1 MPSQSSSY
9 KQRLKLFEQALFGG
23 KDARVDMGTLRVLCF
38 HGIPDQPGLRALC
51 WKLLLNYLP
60 ADKRDWFEALSEKR
74 TSYYNFVKELIVDPT
89 LPATEDGQPLDGPD
103 SFFSADHPLNANPQS
118 RWNTFLQDNALL
130 EEIDKDVRRT
140 LPDFAFFQQPVTP
153 SPFSPLTADAF
164 YQQQLVSAAPSRT
177 SSPVPGPLRTTPSYS
192 LDLERG
198 VATAGDPEWFCFSPR
213 LISQRYS
220 SDQFSDISALSS
232 RSNTLDSTHWAGIS
246 AAQRRSLFNRARRHS
261 QQRIPRMSRG
271 GPKDSKATAGIL
283 ARPIRKTATMPTNGG
298 ELPPTPSEGPP
309 RPFAVKRS
317 GSVDLIHLASATLPP
332 PLFPQGND
340 YAAPLQV
347 PMSPPAQSQ
356 PSEPLS
362 ALRHRYL
369 STPNPAM
376 ATTSTSQLEQK
387 LGPATDY
394 SHPRSG
400 FRRSSM
406 TTAPATD
413 PLANTDATDTMAS
426 KPNANRQ
433 SAASSERPPTT
444 RKTPPPPL
452 RVSTNPCDVAY
463 QLTAPPV
470 TSSSPVRSASL
481 SSSNESLPT
490 QSSGATSEPA
500 SDLHWEAIERIL
512 FIYAK
517 LNRGIGYVQGMNEIV
532 GPLYYVLAQDVDE
545 ESRAHAEADAFYLF
559 TQVMAGPFRD
569 HFVRALDTD
578 PYTGIQASMNQF
590 SQMLK
595 QLDAPLWHHLEA
607 EQLHPTYYSLRWFT
621 VLCSQEFN
629 LPDVIRLWDA
639 IFADMTDSGVP
650 LVLPTTTMVP
660 SEPTASRPSFS
671 SINSTSTVT
680 TPSTAPATR
689 SRWLLADFTVPLLS
703 SSSAAGAGPPSIYQH
718 SIRRLPGGLA
728 FLVEFC
734 CSLLLE
740 IRDVLFEGTFGE
752 NLKLL
757 QNYPLSDVSPVLKRA
772 IMLRHHCDQAPLPV
786 ANPAQEFEQL
796 SLSSSPPR
804 SSPAFVSNASATTG
818 RSATGGGESWF
829 QAKSWRTLSS
839 LSQNLA
845 ARSRTLV
852 ARTSMDSVAN
862 GASNLV
868 SHPNSA
874 TVAGA
879 ILDVPWASASSR
891 SPGKTT
897 TTALLSVA
905 GAVSPSA
912 TAAPSRHPTLFG
924 NPFYSFSHAART
936 ATSTAA
942 SRPTANAS
950 LSTAP
955 SATSSARTNPSATT
969 TSSSSSAVM
978 MPVAERFREHIFGLL
993 PRFEAKA
1000 APTITKATP
1009 ADLPRQSTTNKPPQ
1023 SPSTGYGGAD
1033 ARIEPSRR
1041 HSLANGFLDDDQVSD
1056 CSSPTSPYD
1065 DDTRP
1070 LSALVNNNL

>member
-1 MPSQSSSY
+1 MPGQSSSY

-23 KDARVDMGTLRVLCF
+23 KDAKVDTGTLRVLCF

-51 WKLLLNYLP
+51 WKICAALLDHQLLLNYLP
-60 ADKRDWFEALSEKR
+60 ADKRDWFETLSEKR

-89 LPATEDGQPLDGPD
+89 LPATEDGQPLDKPGD
-103 SFFSADHPLNANPQS
+103 FFSADHPLNANPQS

-164 YQQQLVSAAPSRT
+164 YQHQLVSAAPSRT
-177 SSPVPGPLRTTPSYS
+177 TSPVLGPVRTTPSYS

-220 SDQFSDISALSS
+220 LDQFSDISALSS

-261 QQRIPRMSRG
+261 QQRIPRTCRG
-271 GPKDSKATAGIL
+271 GLEDNKATAGIL
-283 ARPIRKTATMPTNGG
+283 ARPIRKTATMPTSG
-298 ELPPTPSEGPP
+298 EDLPPLPSEGPP

-317 GSVDLIHLASATLPP
+317 GSVDLIHLASTTPP
-332 PLFPQGND
+332 PPRFPKGD
-340 YAAPLQV
+340 EDTVPLQV
-347 PMSPPAQSQ
+347 PAQLTAQSQ
-356 PSEPLS
+356 PNEPQS
-362 ALRHRYL
+362 AFRHRYL

-376 ATTSTSQLEQK
+376 TSTIAARLEQE
-387 LGPATDY
+387 LGQPTPGQTD
-394 SHPRSG
+394 SLGGIRC
-400 FRRSSM
+400 SSM
-406 TTAPATD
+406 ATARGTD
-413 PLANTDATDTMAS
+413 PLTDSDATTDTL
-426 KPNANRQ
+426 ANKSITSHQ
-433 SAASSERPPTT
+433 STASSKAPPTT

-452 RVSTNPCDVAY
+452 RVATNPRDIKHPFTVLPA
-463 QLTAPPV
+463 TS
-470 TSSSPVRSASL
+470 TSSVPSASP
-481 SSSNESLPT
+481 SSSNDSLPT
-490 QSSGATSEPA
+490 QSSGATSEPI

-545 ESRAHAEADAFYLF
+545 ESRAHAEADTFYLF

-578 PYTGIQASMNQF
+578 PHTGIQASMSQF

-595 QLDAPLWHHLEA
+595 QLDAPLWHHLDA
-607 EQLHPTYYSLRWFT
+607 EQLHPTYYSLRWLT

-650 LVLPTTTMVP
+650 LVLPATAILP
-660 SEPTASRPSFS
+660 SEP
-671 SINSTSTVT
+671 
-680 TPSTAPATR
+680 PSTH
-689 SRWLLADFTVPLLS
+689 
-703 SSSAAGAGPPSIYQH
+703 QH

-740 IRDVLFEGTFGE
+740 IRDILLDGTFGE

-757 QNYPLSDVSPVLKRA
+757 QNYPLSDVSPVLQRA
-772 IMLRHHCDQAPLPV
+772 IGLRHHCDQVPLPA

-804 SSPAFVSNASATTG
+804 SSSALASNATATSGKLSAG
-818 RSATGGGESWF
+818 GGGESWF
-829 QAKSWRTLSS
+829 QAKGWRTLSS

-845 ARSRTLV
+845 ARSRTLMT
-852 ARTSMDSVAN
+852 RTNMDSGPN
-862 GASNLV
+862 GAGGLAP
-868 SHPNSA
+868 HPTSA
-874 TVAGA
+874 TVASA
-879 ILDVPWASASSR
+879 ILDAPWASTWSR
-891 SPGKTT
+891 SPNKATATT
-897 TTALLSVA
+897 TTSLPSTAVTSPHSV
-905 GAVSPSA
+905 
-912 TAAPSRHPTLFG
+912 AAPSRHPTLFG
-924 NPFYSFSHAART
+924 NPFYSFSHAARA
-936 ATSTAA
+936 ATSTATH
-942 SRPTANAS
+942 RPMTNAS
-950 LSTAP
+950 SPMAH
-955 SATSSARTNPSATT
+955 SAVTPSARTTSTAS
-969 TSSSSSAVM
+969 TSSVA

-993 PRFEAKA
+993 PRFESKA
-1000 APTITKATP
+1000 SPTTESNP
-1009 ADLPRQSTTNKPPQ
+1009 AASSRLSTTEQRQSQ
-1023 SPSTGYGGAD
+1023 SIDGGAD
-1033 ARIEPSRR
+1033 ASFNPSRR
-1041 HSLANGFLDDDQVSD
+1041 QSLANGFLDDDQVSD
-1056 CSSPTSPYD
+1056 CSSPTSPD
-1065 DDTRP
+1065 DDDAKP
-1070 LSALVNNNL
+1070 LSALVSQYL